1 MKKGKTQRLV
11 FEADTPVLDAGDM
24 RPEYDFS
31 TMKQVGEH
39 GRHAKAMRKGY
50 TTILHHKDGT
60 KEVTHYRPLDG
71 CVVLDRDVRAYFTD
85 SEAVNT
91 ALRGLIALIPAK
103 RRAARKARQQAT
115 ERATQ

>member
-1 MKKGKTQRLV
+1 MKKGKAQHLV

-24 RPEYDFS
+24 RREYDFS
-31 TMKQVGEH
+31 TLQQVGER
-39 GRHAKAMRKGY
+39 GRHAKAMRQGY
-50 TTILHHKDGT
+50 TTIVHHQDGT

-71 CVVLDRDVRAYFTD
+71 CVVLDRDIQAYFPD

-103 RRAARKARQQAT
+103 RRVTRKAQPQVKEHEAP
-115 ERATQ
+115 